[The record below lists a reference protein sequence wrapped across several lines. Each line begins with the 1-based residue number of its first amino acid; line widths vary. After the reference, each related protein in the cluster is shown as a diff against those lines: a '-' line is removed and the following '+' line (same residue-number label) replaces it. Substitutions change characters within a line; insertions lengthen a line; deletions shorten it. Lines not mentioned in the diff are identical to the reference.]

1 MNNQIVKNVRFW
13 LIMIAMVSTNLIQ
26 AQAKQQKLLLRD
38 SLDYKGNK
46 LKINTTN
53 NEFSPIP
60 FKGGLLYVS
69 NKPSLG
75 RNNNYNR
82 VYWSASPKFKIIDG
96 VVVNEIEGDSLQYK
110 LNKMEKT
117 DDFTAPTS
125 NDNNML
131 VNYRR
136 VRNKFNKVEQE
147 FLTFSTDQAFDY
159 NDSIKT
165 IVYAKQRKLL
175 FSRVPHWKLFQA
187 NVIDGRLR
195 NKHRIRFDDKDADY
209 LYPFIDS
216 NGKRLYF
223 ASNKKGGQGGYDIYY
238 VNKVGDDFEL
248 KPRPV
253 NELNSSSDD
262 ISYFRDSLDVYFSSN
277 RAGGLGGFDVYGLH
291 HKNNEVNNLGYPLNS
306 SNDEV
311 SVKKYNKDFYLT
323 TNRLQNFDIYGATY
337 EPVFYQING
346 LLIYKNDSTLV
357 PNHKMYYMDADLGIT
372 IDTLISDDYAKYKF
386 TGKPNRNY
394 VFTTLNGDSVLE
406 QFSILTVA
414 GQKTFD
420 YITPIGGRS
429 PKQIADSIAALL
441 AANEKRRLDSI
452 DALGITTKFV
462 VHYGF
467 DKNVITKKE
476 KFVLDYLLS
485 RLKQLPAANIAIGAF
500 TDCIGSDKYNYS
512 LSVRRAK
519 AVYAYLIKNGLDK
532 NRILTN
538 GYAKKYNIAPCIV
551 KSSKNSIKAQ
561 TDNRRAEIVLSNSK
575 DQDWESL
582 EKARG
587 AGYYK
592 IFNADSKLPTENVTE
607 NIQIT
612 PLVSQ
617 KSINKPVSVEKQ
629 EAKAVT
635 TNEVAIKKQ
644 VAVVKK
650 DVIEKK
656 KTIVEKTITEVKP
669 VQSEGLSK
677 EDIIKALDSLSK
689 LKKEQDRIVDYL
701 TQRINN
707 KPIEIF
713 VTSDSVTVEIY
724 DNGTDDKDNVTVIY
738 NKRIVVD
745 KQELKVNQ
753 PIKFKLKVD
762 NYIKNNELILVAETL
777 GTSPPNTAVMFITEK
792 SGKRQQ
798 VMFNT
803 DLTHNGVVY
812 FIRIGKK

>member
-1 MNNQIVKNVRFW
+1 
-13 LIMIAMVSTNLIQ
+13 
-26 AQAKQQKLLLRD
+26 
-38 SLDYKGNK
+38 
-46 LKINTTN
+46 
-53 NEFSPIP
+53 
-60 FKGGLLYVS
+60 
-69 NKPSLG
+69 
-75 RNNNYNR
+75 
-82 VYWSASPKFKIIDG
+82 
-96 VVVNEIEGDSLQYK
+96 
-110 LNKMEKT
+110 
-117 DDFTAPTS
+117 
-125 NDNNML
+125 
-131 VNYRR
+131 
-136 VRNKFNKVEQE
+136 
-147 FLTFSTDQAFDY
+147 
-159 NDSIKT
+159 
-165 IVYAKQRKLL
+165 
-175 FSRVPHWKLFQA
+175 
-187 NVIDGRLR
+187 
-195 NKHRIRFDDKDADY
+195 

-238 VNKVGDDFEL
+238 VNKVGNEFEE
-248 KPRPV
+248 KPRTV

-262 ISYFRDSLDVYFSSN
+262 ISYFKDSTGVFFSSS
-277 RAGGLGGFDVYGLH
+277 RPGGMGGFDVYGM
-291 HKNNEVNNLGYPLNS
+291 NPQNSEVNNLGYPLNTT
-306 SNDEV
+306 NDEV
-311 SVKKYNKDFYLT
+311 SVKKINNDFYLT
-323 TNRLQNFDIYGATY
+323 SNRKQNFDIYGTSYA
-337 EPVFYQING
+337 PVYYTING
-346 LLIYKNDSTLV
+346 LMIYKNDSTIV
-357 PNHKMYYMDADLGIT
+357 PNHKMYYMDADLGVT
-372 IDTLISDDYAKYKF
+372 IDTLISDENAKYKF

-406 QFSILTVA
+406 QFSIVTVA

-467 DKNVITKKE
+467 DKNAITNKE
-476 KFVLDYLLS
+476 KFVLDYLLN

-500 TDCIGSDKYNYS
+500 TDCIGSNKYNNN

-519 AVYAYLIKNGLDK
+519 AVYAYLIKQGLDK

-538 GYAKKYNIAPCIV
+538 GYAKKYNIAPCIT
-551 KSSKNSIKAQ
+551 KSSRNSINAQ
-561 TDNRRAEIVLSNSK
+561 KDNRRAEIVLSNSK
-575 DQDWESL
+575 EQDWESL

-592 IFNADSKLPTENVTE
+592 IFNSDSKLPTETVTE
-607 NIQIT
+607 NIQVT
-612 PLVSQ
+612 PLLIQ
-617 KSINKPVSVEKQ
+617 KSTDKLKSVEKQ
-629 EAKAVT
+629 KVKSVKN
-635 TNEVAIKKQ
+635 NEVTIKKQ
-644 VAVVKK
+644 VLVIKK
-650 DVIEKK
+650 DTTEKK
-656 KTIVEKTITEVKP
+656 KTTVDKTITEVKP

-677 EDIIKALDSLSK
+677 EDIIKALDSLSN

-701 TQRINN
+701 TKRINN

-713 VTSDSVTVEIY
+713 VSSDSVTVEIY
-724 DNGTDDKDNVTVIY
+724 DNGTHDKDNVTVIY
-738 NKRIVVD
+738 NRRIVVD

-762 NYIKNNELILVAETL
+762 NNKKNNELIMVAETL
-777 GTSPPNTAVMFITEK
+777 GSSPPNTAVMFITEK